1 MEIRII
7 ATSNNILTNE
17 VTLIKDGV
25 GYLFD
30 NVKLSYLE
38 DGIEDVRNE
47 INWNEEEIVLTR
59 SGSNSSVT
67 KLRLYEYSTS
77 IVTTMYGEMILDTY
91 LINAVKNSDVW
102 YVEYKLFLESDL
114 IGHIKVVWEIKGVN

>member
-1 MEIRII
+1 ML
-7 ATSNNILTNE
+7 ATSNNLLNNE

-25 GYLFD
+25 GYLFND
-30 NVKLSYLE
+30 DKLSYLE
-38 DGIEDVRNE
+38 DGIESVRNE
-47 INWNEEEIVLTR
+47 ITWGDDEIVLTR

-77 IVTTMYGEMILDTY
+77 IVTTMYGEMILDTF
-91 LINAVKNSDVW
+91 LIDAVKNSDMW

-114 IGHIKVVWEIKGVN
+114 IGYIKVVWEIKGVN

>member
-1 MEIRII
+1 MESRII

-17 VTLIKDGV
+17 VTLIKDVV

-47 INWNEEEIVLTR
+47 ISWNEEEIVLTR

>member
-1 MEIRII
+1 MKIRII

-47 INWNEEEIVLTR
+47 ISWNEEEIVLTR

>member
-47 INWNEEEIVLTR
+47 IKNNRLLELIAGDYYKIV
-59 SGSNSSVT
+59 
-67 KLRLYEYSTS
+67 KYSEAIS
-77 IVTTMYGEMILDTY
+77 
-91 LINAVKNSDVW
+91 
-102 YVEYKLFLESDL
+102 
-114 IGHIKVVWEIKGVN
+114 H

>member
-1 MEIRII
+1 MEIKVL
-7 ATSNNILTNE
+7 ATSNNLLNNE

-25 GYLFD
+25 GYLFND
-30 NVKLSYLE
+30 DKLSYLE
-38 DGIEDVRNE
+38 DGIESVRNE
-47 INWNEEEIVLTR
+47 ITWGDDEIVLTR

-77 IVTTMYGEMILDTY
+77 IVTTMYGEMILDTF
-91 LINAVKNSDVW
+91 LIDAVKNSDMW

-114 IGHIKVVWEIKGVN
+114 IGYIKVVWEIKGVN

>member
-47 INWNEEEIVLTR
+47 ISWNEEEIVLTR

>member
-1 MEIRII
+1 MESRII

-47 INWNEEEIVLTR
+47 ISWNEEEIVLTR

>member
-77 IVTTMYGEMILDTY
+77 IVTTMYGEMILNTY